1 MVQQDQLVSLA
12 PPIEPL
18 PIAQAGANGAPGLN
32 GAAGRTG
39 RLYCIQVEWIM

>member
-1 MVQQDQLVSLA
+1 MVQQDHLVSLA
-12 PPIEPL
+12 PLIEPL
-18 PIAQAGANGAPGLN
+18 PIVQAGVNGAPGLN